1 MNQVRQVAVECV
13 GRAVMFGWLAIGC
26 VMVGFSFAPV
36 SSFRSGAVLA
46 LVMSLILLWRAITA
60 ASRNP
65 RHSEVWLYLDE
76 ANRPAEADARFV
88 FTTIMR
94 EVYGHYAQV
103 TLWVAVG
110 LFAASALLQ
119 LAGLTPYSPP
129 TVG

>member
-1 MNQVRQVAVECV
+1 MNQIRQVAVECV

-46 LVMSLILLWRAITA
+46 LIMSLILLWRAMTA

-76 ANRPAEADARFV
+76 VNRPAETDARFV

-110 LFAASALLQ
+110 LFGASALLQ
-119 LAGLTPYSPP
+119 LGGLTPYSPP

>member
-1 MNQVRQVAVECV
+1 MNQIRQVAVECV

-46 LVMSLILLWRAITA
+46 LVMSLILLWRAMTA

-76 ANRPAEADARFV
+76 ANRPAEAHARFV

-94 EVYGHYAQV
+94 EVYGHYAKV

-110 LFAASALLQ
+110 LFVASALLQ
-119 LAGLTPYSPP
+119 VAGLTPHSPP